1 MSARFNDKDRLP
13 RFDPVELGV
22 LLLGVAALT
31 AVAVML

>member
-1 MSARFNDKDRLP
+1 MSARIKEKDRLP

>member
-1 MSARFNDKDRLP
+1 MSAHSDKDRLP
-13 RFDPVELGV
+13 RFDPVELGM

>member
-1 MSARFNDKDRLP
+1 MPAHVSDKDRLP
-13 RFDPVELGV
+13 RFDPVELGM